1 MGETRRRYRI
11 LIVDDEEI
19 NLKVLS
25 GFVESFGYDFLL
37 ADSGKTALEMLAE
50 ADLVLL
56 DVMMPDMDGF
66 QVVRHIRDLDGYRDL
81 PVIMATAL
89 SDQRDR
95 LDAVSAGASDFITKP
110 VDSTELRIRLDAHL
124 RLKQY
129 HDQVMRYQENLERL
143 VAERTRELEEAQ
155 AAKMAAHLETLRRLS
170 QAAEYKDEETAQ
182 HIERMSRYCALLAE
196 KLGMDEVEVDLL
208 LHASP
213 MHDIGKIGIPDSI
226 LLKPGPL
233 TAEEWEIMK
242 THTMIG
248 AGILD
253 SPSSDYLEHGRVIAL
268 THHERWD
275 GSGYPRGLSGED
287 IPLYGRICAVADVFD
302 ALTSKRPYKQP
313 YPNEK
318 ALRIMREG
326 RGTHFDPAILDL
338 FMDSL
343 EQVLAIQKRFRD

>member
-1 MGETRRRYRI
+1 MNDSDRRLVI

-25 GFVESFGYDFLL
+25 GFVESFGYDYRLS
-37 ADSGKTALEMLAE
+37 DSGHDALEMLDQ

-66 QVVRHIRDLDGYRDL
+66 EVVRRIRKIPGYQDL

-110 VDSTELRIRLDAHL
+110 VDATELRIRLDAHL
-124 RLKQY
+124 RLKRY
-129 HDQVMRYQENLERL
+129 HDQVMRYQDNLERL
-143 VAERTRELEEAQ
+143 VAERTQALEEAQ
-155 AAKMAAHLETLRRLS
+155 AATVAAHLETLRRLS

-196 KLGMDEVEVDLL
+196 KLGMDKEEVDLV

-233 TAEEWEIMK
+233 TPEEWDIMK
-242 THTMIG
+242 THTVIG

-253 SPSSDYLEHGRVIAL
+253 SPSSVYLEQGRIIAL
-268 THHERWD
+268 SHHEKWD
-275 GSGYPRGLSGED
+275 GSGYPRGLAGED

-302 ALTSKRPYKQP
+302 ALTSRRPYKQP
-313 YPNEK
+313 YSNEK
-318 ALRIMREG
+318 ALSIMREG
-326 RGTHFDPAILDL
+326 RGTHFDPDLLDL
-338 FMDSL
+338 FMDNIDS
-343 EQVLAIQKRFRD
+343 VFAIQRQYRD